1 MLSLINLVMPSYVG
15 ISDLARQWVVQK
27 KTHLYILFPNDHEI
41 HQQKLPQN
49 NGLFPKHKFTW
60 SGFSLTSPAPSLM
73 CFFNSPPCHH
83 AFFAALAP
91 PRFAPYPPS
100 TPPQDHCKRSFS
112 VNLWMEVS
120 GHGVFRRR
128 WIMKVKNRFPSW
140 KMDRFFTHHFQD
152 FGQAPPTIDLQKES
166 WNFWTST

>member
-1 MLSLINLVMPSYVG
+1 MTNRNAIPGKPCHAKLCWNIGPWETMGSS
-15 ISDLARQWVVQK
+15 K
-27 KTHLYILFPNDHEI
+27 KTHLYYILFPNDHEI

-49 NGLFPKHKFTW
+49 NGLFPKHKFTC

-128 WIMKVKNRFPSW
+128 WIMKVKNRFPS
-140 KMDRFFTHHFQD
+140 
-152 FGQAPPTIDLQKES
+152 
-166 WNFWTST
+166 